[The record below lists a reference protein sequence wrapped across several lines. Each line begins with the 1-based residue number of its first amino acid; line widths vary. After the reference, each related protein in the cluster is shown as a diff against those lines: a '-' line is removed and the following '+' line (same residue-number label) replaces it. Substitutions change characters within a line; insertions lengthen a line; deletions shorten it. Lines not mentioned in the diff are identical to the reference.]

1 MSAGVRGKEL
11 DEDDIADGESLAAYE
26 SNQRSQSLKLES
38 DSKSLGR
45 GAYERRPVPNGW
57 EIEERGLPMKEDRWR
72 EASVPIANETLNA

>member
-1 MSAGVRGKEL
+1 MDEDSAGDR
-11 DEDDIADGESLAAYE
+11 ESIDAYE

-57 EIEERGLPMKEDRWR
+57 QVEERSLPLKEDWCS
-72 EASVPIANETLNA
+72 EASVPIANKRLNA

>member
-1 MSAGVRGKEL
+1 MDEDSAGDR
-11 DEDDIADGESLAAYE
+11 ESIDAYE

-45 GAYERRPVPNGW
+45 GAYEPRPVPNGR
-57 EIEERGLPMKEDRWR
+57 EVEEGGLPMKEDRWR